1 MDTIQP
7 YVSEVELSTD
17 NSLSATLYDNQ
28 TGLAKTNEKVVLQG
42 DNVTLKFKTSERV
55 ISPKVKINGLEK
67 TATLQITGG
76 SPDTT
81 GTNWMAS
88 YEVQDNDTGLVVFK
102 DFHATDPS
110 GNFITYDNNS
120 VRSPDNVTMDNR
132 APSVSSV
139 ELSTDNALAGTLYD
153 DQNDTSKPHELVS
166 RAGDKIT
173 LKFETDERV
182 ISPVVAFNGHQTN
195 AILQTLNGSQDT
207 TGMKWE
213 AVYVVTSQDNGSVLF
228 SFSGTDPPGNSIAF
242 DTSTVLSPDNV
253 TSTPILL
260 R

>member
-1 MDTIQP
+1 MSNELNQQINLMDTIP
-7 YVSEVELSTD
+7 
-17 NSLSATLYDNQ
+17 N
-28 TGLAKTNEKVVLQG
+28 
-42 DNVTLKFKTSERV
+42 
-55 ISPKVKINGLEK
+55 IKINGLEK

-102 DFHATDPS
+102 YFHATDPS
-110 GNFITYDNNS
+110 GNFITYANNS

-166 RAGDKIT
+166 RACDNIT
-173 LKFETDERV
+173 LKFETICLIIVFREN
-182 ISPVVAFNGHQTN
+182 IPFGYEF
-195 AILQTLNGSQDT
+195 LK
-207 TGMKWE
+207 MM
-213 AVYVVTSQDNGSVLF
+213 VLTF
-228 SFSGTDPPGNSIAF
+228 
-242 DTSTVLSPDNV
+242 
-253 TSTPILL
+253 
-260 R
+260 